1 MAQSARRELRHGPHG
16 VGEPLEAGEPRH
28 LQAPQHPW
36 GAARPLQVALQVA
49 PLQVAQEVV
58 GPLQVA
64 PMQVA
69 GLLPPVVFGFPLALP
84 SSLDFASLQR
94 GSASFAS

>member
-1 MAQSARRELRHGPHG
+1 M
-16 VGEPLEAGEPRH
+16 GEPLEVGEPRH

-36 GAARPLQVALQVA
+36 GAARPLQVA

>member
-1 MAQSARRELRHGPHG
+1 MAQSARRELRHG
-16 VGEPLEAGEPRH
+16 VGDPLEVGEPRH
-28 LQAPQHPW
+28 LQAP
-36 GAARPLQVALQVA
+36 LQVAPVVVGPLQVA

-64 PMQVA
+64 PLQVA
-69 GLLPPVVFGFPLALP
+69 SLLPPVVFGFPLALP